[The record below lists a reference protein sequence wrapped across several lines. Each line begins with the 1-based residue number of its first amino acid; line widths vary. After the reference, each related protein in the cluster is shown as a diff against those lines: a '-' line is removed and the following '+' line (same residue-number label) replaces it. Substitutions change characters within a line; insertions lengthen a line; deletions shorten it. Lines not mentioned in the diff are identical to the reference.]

1 MYNFINSVF
10 IFKFFLLASPIYAP
24 IPTNNLSL
32 TANSLRFR
40 VCGAYCGPGWCNNM
54 WLDELESELKSINK
68 KIDRQH
74 KKVDEGIK
82 QLKDLYQE
90 RTDITDRLL
99 SEDNDG

>member
-1 MYNFINSVF
+1 
-10 IFKFFLLASPIYAP
+10 
-24 IPTNNLSL
+24 
-32 TANSLRFR
+32 
-40 VCGAYCGPGWCNNM
+40 M